1 VATAWRPRLR
11 SFKAKLLLLVA
22 VAVSVPALLTCTI
35 LGLQLDTQAR
45 ALFAKGLAAN
55 LETFSLILQDSDRNL
70 FDGVKR
76 AAADNT
82 LQITLDLE
90 MKSQLQ
96 QYLEA
101 QLPVLGIAFIG
112 VYDKNFRAI
121 ALTRGEA
128 DLGQW
133 RLETAKDAAGA
144 PCVAAPN
151 ADQQLVSCKD
161 IVYLVSVVSVFK
173 AQEGNLGD
181 GAARS
186 QGLKLLGYLIGGTP
200 LAGPDLITS
209 LRKRQIAHPLI
220 WVGDRLVYANIPAK
234 DLLRPANTDRSARE
248 YVVDRVAYLGVA
260 ATTNIGTR
268 TLAYAVMAPLAPLQ
282 TALLESLM
290 TVAAIGLLLVIA
302 TLIIVGFIAK
312 RLLRPVQQLQEG
324 AVQIGAGMLDHRIVV
339 TTGDELQVLA
349 DQFNQMAGQ
358 LHTSYA
364 GLEQKVEERTR
375 ELRTARDSAEAAL
388 ERQTATADI
397 LKVIASSPTDVQP
410 VLDAVAKAA
419 QRFCGAVDALISL
432 REDDE
437 IIRAAHE
444 GSLTSVLGRI
454 QLDRSSISGRTI
466 IDART
471 IHIPEIGML
480 DHDELA
486 TTQALAADSGARA
499 AVAAPMLREGVA
511 VGSILLRRAKAG
523 PFTSQQIG
531 LLETFAAQAVIAIEN
546 VRLFTEL
553 RDSLERLKAAQAN
566 LIQSEKM
573 ASLGQLTAGIA
584 HEIKNPLNFVN
595 NFAGLS
601 VELLDELKEVAEPV
615 LAGMSKDARAEFGET
630 IEMITSNL
638 DKIAEHGKRAD
649 GIVKSMLSHSRGG
662 TGDWQES
669 NINALV
675 EEALNLAYHGARAQ
689 DKEFN
694 VTLER
699 DFAPI
704 TQPIELVPQDVTRV
718 FLNLFGNGF
727 YATKKRH
734 LGGAV
739 RDHRPTLRVSTR
751 DLGEAVEI
759 KVRDNGTGIP
769 SEVRDKLFQPFFTT
783 KPTGEGTGLGLSISY
798 DIVTQQHGGSIDVES
813 EPGAFTEFT
822 VRLTR
827 RRRAGPARKT

>member
-45 ALFAKGLAAN
+45 ALFAKGLTAN
-55 LETFSLILQDSDRNL
+55 LETFSLILQDSERNL

-82 LQITLDLE
+82 LQITLDLG

-96 QYLEA
+96 QYVEA

-133 RLETAKDAAGA
+133 RLESAKDAAGT

-151 ADQQLVSCKD
+151 ADQQLVTCND

-200 LAGPDLITS
+200 LASPDLITS
-209 LRKRQIAHPLI
+209 LRKRQIVHPLI

-234 DLLRPANTDRSARE
+234 DLLRPANTERSARE
-248 YVVDRVAYLGVA
+248 YVVDGVAYLGVA
-260 ATTNIGTR
+260 TTTNIGTR

-282 TALLESLM
+282 TTLLESLM

-388 ERQTATADI
+388 DQLRTA
-397 LKVIASSPTDVQP
+397 Q
-410 VLDAVAKAA
+410 
-419 QRFCGAVDALISL
+419 
-432 REDDE
+432 
-437 IIRAAHE
+437 
-444 GSLTSVLGRI
+444 
-454 QLDRSSISGRTI
+454 DR
-466 IDART
+466 
-471 IHIPEIGML
+471 
-480 DHDELA
+480 
-486 TTQALAADSGARA
+486 
-499 AVAAPMLREGVA
+499 
-511 VGSILLRRAKAG
+511 
-523 PFTSQQIG
+523 
-531 LLETFAAQAVIAIEN
+531 
-546 VRLFTEL
+546 
-553 RDSLERLKAAQAN
+553 
-566 LIQSEKM
+566 LIQSEKL

-595 NFAGLS
+595 NFAELSGELTGELREALAPGKTTLDAATRNEVDALTGL
-601 VELLDELKEVAEPV
+601 LTDN
-615 LAGMSKDARAEFGET
+615 LAK
-630 IEMITSNL
+630 ITQ
-638 DKIAEHGKRAD
+638 HGRRAD
-649 GIVKSMLSHSRGG
+649 SIVKNMLLHSREGG
-662 TGDWQES
+662 GERRVA
-669 NINALV
+669 NLNAIV
-675 EEALNLAYHGARAQ
+675 EESLNLAYHGARAE
-689 DKEFN
+689 KPGFN
-694 VTLER
+694 ITLEK
-699 DFAPI
+699 DLDPAMGE
-704 TQPIELVPQDVTRV
+704 IELYPQEITRV
-718 FLNLFGNGF
+718 LLNLISNGF
-727 YATKKRH
+727 YAAQRRK
-734 LGGAV
+734 LDGGTAGFE
-739 RDHRPTLRVSTR
+739 PTLRIATR
-751 DLGEAVEI
+751 SLGDKVEI
-759 KVRDNGTGIP
+759 RVRDNGTGIP
-769 SEVRDKLFQPFFTT
+769 DEVKAQMFNPFFTT
-783 KPTGEGTGLGLSISY
+783 KPASEGTGLGLSMSF
-798 DIVTQQHGGSIDVES
+798 DIVVKQHGGTIVVDTKAGEFS
-813 EPGAFTEFT
+813 EFT
-822 VRLTR
+822 ITMPRRLAAISVPAA
-827 RRRAGPARKT
+827 AGAR